1 MNDFDIVNLNDE
13 NIKILIVMKTC
24 DSPFDFVD
32 EIQEQL
38 KIIEFSG
45 IFVIDTLLHSGNN
58 EERFIS
64 GFFDGNSFDDSKFR
78 FEKVDKKM
86 LFVVIYVNILDLILK
101 FWIIVPWLI
110 NSKNWFLMAVL
121 YKNNINTNNNL

>member
-86 LFVVIYVNILDLILK
+86 LLVVIYVNILDLILK
-101 FWIIVPWLI
+101 F
-110 NSKNWFLMAVL
+110 
-121 YKNNINTNNNL
+121 